1 MVAILKDYEK
11 MFMSLTQT
19 FNDRCIL

>member
-1 MVAILKDYEK
+1 MVAIVKDYEK